1 MKKFFTARTPECY
14 TDSIVIMS
22 WRRHLTRER
31 VYSYMYIYTQTLP
44 SIAIASLHNNLSS
57 FKEQIQHYFKYTTNN
72 PPSLLYI
79 THIRHE
85 QLTNNERSSVA
96 TILFTYSTNKLSKDE
111 PSTLNNDGHGLSTT
125 SCILRPPRKK
135 KAYTDARVFSR

>member
-1 MKKFFTARTPECY
+1 
-14 TDSIVIMS
+14 MS
-22 WRRHLTRER
+22 RCCHLTRER

-44 SIAIASLHNNLSS
+44 SIAHLHASLHNNLPS

-72 PPSLLYI
+72 PLSLLYI

-96 TILFTYSTNKLSKDE
+96 TLYCLHTTRISYQKTN
-111 PSTLNNDGHGLSTT
+111 PQHSTT
-125 SCILRPPRKK
+125 TDTVYQQLAVYSDPRGKRRPTLTRGCFRGKN
-135 KAYTDARVFSR
+135 TCWVNC